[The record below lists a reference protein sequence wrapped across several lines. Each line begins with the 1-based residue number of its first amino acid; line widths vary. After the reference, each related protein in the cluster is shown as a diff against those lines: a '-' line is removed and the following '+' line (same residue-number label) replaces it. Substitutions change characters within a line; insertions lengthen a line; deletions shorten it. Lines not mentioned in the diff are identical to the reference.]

1 MILHRKKYFE
11 TLYDNNCVWYGFDIG
26 RKSVK
31 KKTAIPI
38 VNYKCIVWD
47 PDIKASSSK
56 YEKSMD
62 KI

>member
-1 MILHRKKYFE
+1 MKTIVFGTDLKLVRKVE
-11 TLYDNNCVWYGFDIG
+11 
-26 RKSVK
+26 
-31 KKTAIPI
+31 KKTPAIPI

-47 PDIKASSSK
+47 PDNKASSSR

>member
-1 MILHRKKYFE
+1 MITIVFGTDLTLVRKVEKE
-11 TLYDNNCVWYGFDIG
+11 
-26 RKSVK
+26 
-31 KKTAIPI
+31 TAIPI

-47 PDIKASSSK
+47 PDNKASSSK